1 MLLPTRA
8 VGNQHGFP
16 QAVKARVFAVLLSL
30 TIVEGFAEPLHAQ
43 VVSFPYV
50 ESFDTV
56 VPPAL
61 PSGWLTSAN
70 RSPGGDFTTTTSN
83 PRSAP
88 HAALSTNA
96 SISQELISPSFNFTN
111 RRPEKLQFAT
121 ARSSTHIASLVVE
134 ASLDNGTTFPIL
146 LGDTLRNPGVTSYVL
161 TVISLPPLLANQ
173 PTVRFRWK
181 IIGNPSGGSTATF
194 RIDDISVTVLT
205 TFDLALSQLSYSPAA
220 PSPRDPI
227 SLSAQIRN
235 LGLQPASPFSVDF
248 FRDTN
253 ENRAAD
259 PSERFAS
266 AVGSS
271 IAPSDSTIVTV
282 HHPPLESGDHR
293 FIAVVAWPQD
303 ENRKNDTASVLVSVG
318 AERGSLII
326 NEIMYEP
333 LTGQNEWIELYN
345 RSRSPINIARW
356 RFTDRPTAG
365 GSVNAFTITTQSRSI
380 QPGDLVLLAA
390 DSTIISFFSELR
402 SPPPGVHM
410 FILNRSSGF
419 SLNNDGDDIILY
431 DAAGLVV
438 DSVSY
443 SPKWHHPDVT
453 DTKGRSL
460 ERISPLGDSNDPRN
474 WSTCA
479 ALAGG
484 TPARQNSIF
493 TSAPPSG
500 ATLSVSPNPFSPDG
514 DGFQDFCAIRYNL
527 PTSTAMI
534 SVKVFDIKG
543 RLIRTLANSDLAGT
557 EGEIIW
563 DGMDD
568 AKQRARIGPYIIYLE
583 AVDARGGTVASAK
596 AVVVVAM
603 RL

>member
-1 MLLPTRA
+1 MFPPRRA
-8 VGNQHGFP
+8 VGNRSAFP
-16 QAVKARVFAVLLSL
+16 QAATARVFAVLLSL
-30 TIVEGFAEPLHAQ
+30 ITVEWFAEHLHAQ
-43 VVSFPYV
+43 VASFPYV

-56 VPPAL
+56 APPAL
-61 PSGWLTSAN
+61 PSGWLTSTT
-70 RSPGGDFTTTTSN
+70 RLPGGDFATTTST
-83 PRSAP
+83 PRSSP
-88 HAALSTNA
+88 NTVLSTNA
-96 SISQELISPSFNFTN
+96 TVHQFLTSPSFNFTN
-111 RRPEKLQFAT
+111 RTPDRLQFYT

-134 ASLDNGTTFPIL
+134 ASLDNGTTFPIQ

-161 TVISLPPLLANQ
+161 TAISLPPSLVNQ
-173 PTVRFRWK
+173 PTVRFRWR
-181 IIGNPSGGSTATF
+181 IIGNPGGGATATF

-205 TFDLALSQLSYSPAA
+205 SFDLALPQLSFTPPA
-220 PSPRDPI
+220 PSPRDQI
-227 SLSAQIRN
+227 TLSARIRN
-235 LGLQPASPFSVDF
+235 LGQQSASTYSVDF
-248 FRDTN
+248 FRDAN
-253 ENRAAD
+253 ENRVAD

-266 AVGSS
+266 VAGST
-271 IAPSDSTIVTV
+271 IAPSDSTMVTV
-282 HHPPLESGDHR
+282 YHPPLESGDHR
-293 FIAVVAWPQD
+293 FIAVVSFPQD
-303 ENRKNDTASVLVSVG
+303 ENRSNDTASVLVTVG

-333 LTGQNEWIELYN
+333 LRGQNEWIELYN
-345 RSRSPINIARW
+345 RSRSPVNIARW
-356 RFTDRPTAG
+356 RFTDRPTAS
-365 GSVNAFTITTQSRSI
+365 GSVNAFTITTHSRSI
-380 QPGDLVLLAA
+380 QPGDFVLLAA
-390 DSTIISFFSELR
+390 DSTIISLFSELR

-443 SPKWHHPDVT
+443 SPGWHHPDVAVT
-453 DTKGRSL
+453 RGRSL
-460 ERISPLGDSNDPRN
+460 ERISPQGDSNDPRN

-484 TPARQNSIF
+484 TPGRHNSVY
-493 TSAPPSG
+493 TTAPPST

-514 DGFQDFCAIRYNL
+514 DGFEDFCAIRYNL

-543 RLIRTLANSDLAGT
+543 RLIRTLANADLAGAQ
-557 EGEIIW
+557 GEIIW

-583 AVDARGGTVASAK
+583 AIDARGGTVASAK